1 MALQYKLDGTL
12 QQCAL
17 GWGFDIYLYTE
28 FTITTD
34 LPLLEGG
41 GAVVEVWSP
50 LRLEGLGCRLHLG
63 QRLEVRSLG
72 GNIWTK
78 IMKKSKNILRNI
90 SIFSANE
97 EYCSVPGGLPGPPE

>member
-1 MALQYKLDGTL
+1 MPLRASKDTT
-12 QQCAL
+12 AL
-17 GWGFDIYLYTE
+17 GWRYFYIQ

-50 LRLEGLGCRLHLG
+50 LRLEGLGCRLHRG

-72 GNIWTK
+72 GNIQTN
-78 IMKKSKNILRNI
+78 IMEVLVL
-90 SIFSANE
+90 
-97 EYCSVPGGLPGPPE
+97 C